1 MQLSPQD
8 KSNSFSRWLSENK
21 GIGFSIIFGIIFTI
35 LELLDN
41 LGVNATSSPPILI
54 MMQTVLLFIL
64 FVGMMIFIYN
74 FGYIVIILTIDEGL
88 NDEEKILLKW
98 MIRRAIIIS
107 VMWFFGVI
115 LLMVTI
121 LSEPY
126 LLAGA
131 NCFLLALI
139 FFFIRKGENPLT
151 EGTSI

>member
-1 MQLSPQD
+1 MQLTPQK
-8 KSNSFSRWLSENK
+8 KSNSFSQWLSENK
-21 GIGFSIIFGIIFTI
+21 GIGFSIIFGTIFTI

-41 LGVNATSSPPILI
+41 LGVNVTTSAPVLI

-74 FGYIVIILTIDEGL
+74 FGYIIIILTVDEGL

-107 VMWFFGVI
+107 VLWFFGVI
-115 LLMVTI
+115 FLMVTI

-126 LLAGA
+126 LL
-131 NCFLLALI
+131 
-139 FFFIRKGENPLT
+139 
-151 EGTSI
+151 